1 MKRVPVPY
9 SPESR
14 TLAHLGRGQLPAE
27 SVYCLLEGS
36 SVGGEVAGN
45 GILEIGDLKKEFGGL
60 LAVDGVSFDVQG
72 GEIFSIIG
80 PNGAGKT
87 TIFNLIS
94 GVLPLTDGEMRFEGK
109 LLNGLEPHVVARLGL
124 SRTFQNL
131 QIFNNMTVLENVMV
145 GRHLQSSYGMIS
157 ASLRLPGGRRE
168 EKEIVERS
176 MEHLAYVGLDSHAH
190 MGASSLPFGKQR
202 LLEIA
207 RAMAT
212 EPKLLMLDEPGAGL
226 NRTEKEALD
235 GLVRR
240 IRDGGVTVLLV
251 EHDMAFVMGI
261 AERIIVLDY
270 GEKIADGTPDEVQQD
285 PKVIA
290 AYLGDDTTHVL

>member
-1 MKRVPVPY
+1 MQ
-9 SPESR
+9 S
-14 TLAHLGRGQLPAE
+14 T
-27 SVYCLLEGS
+27 
-36 SVGGEVAGN
+36 VGGDVTDN
-45 GILEIGDLKKEFGGL
+45 TILEIRDLRKEFGGL
-60 LAVDGVSFDVQG
+60 VAVDDVSFEVKQG
-72 GEIFSIIG
+72 QIFSIIG

-94 GVLPLTDGEMRFEGK
+94 GALPVTGGQMRFDGR
-109 LLNGLEPHVVARLGL
+109 LLNGLKPHVVAGLGL

-145 GRHLQSSYGMIS
+145 GRHLQSGYGMIS
-157 ASLRLPGGRRE
+157 AGLRLPGGQRE
-168 EKEIVERS
+168 EKEIVEQA
-176 MEHLAYVGLDSHAH
+176 MEHLAFVGLDSVAD
-190 MGASSLPFGKQR
+190 MGAANLPFGQQR

-226 NRTEKEALD
+226 NTTEKGQLD

-240 IRDGGVTVLLV
+240 IQDRGVTVLLV
-251 EHDMAFVMGI
+251 EHDMTFVMGI

-270 GEKIADGTPDEVQQD
+270 GDKIAEGTAEEVQSD

-290 AYLGDDTTHVL
+290 AYLGDEAIHVM

>member
-1 MKRVPVPY
+1 VV
-9 SPESR
+9 
-14 TLAHLGRGQLPAE
+14 AE
-27 SVYCLLEGS
+27 N
-36 SVGGEVAGN
+36 A
-45 GILEIGDLKKEFGGL
+45 ILEIGDLRKEFGGL
-60 LAVDGVSFDVQG
+60 VAVDDVSFSVEQ

-94 GVLPLTDGEMRFEGK
+94 GVLPVTDGEMRFEGK
-109 LLNGLEPHVVARLGL
+109 LLNDVKPHVIAGLGL

-131 QIFNNMTVLENVMV
+131 QIFYNMTVLENVMV
-145 GRHLQSSYGMIS
+145 GRHPRSGYGMIS
-157 ASLRLPGGRRE
+157 AALRLPGGRRE
-168 EKEIVERS
+168 EREIVERA
-176 MEHLAYVGLDSHAH
+176 MEQLAFVGLESGAG
-190 MGASSLPFGKQR
+190 MSASSLPFGQQR
-202 LLEIA
+202 LLEMA

-212 EPKLLMLDEPGAGL
+212 EPRLLMLDEPGAGL

-240 IRDGGVTVLLV
+240 IRQRGVTVILV

-261 AERIIVLDY
+261 ADRMIVLDY
-270 GEKIADGTPDEVQQD
+270 GEKIAEGTPEEIQSD

-290 AYLGDDTTHVL
+290 AYLGDEEIGLL